1 MGNCFISEEKKEEIK
16 TSTKHPS
23 SLKLHEVVSI
33 CKAIHEA
40 GCETGVLRIKMVV
53 SKQELKD
60 MLMKKSGVISV
71 CGDVHHVL
79 DDENRSCMDWKPSL
93 QSIPEAYDDHH
104 F

>member
-16 TSTKHPS
+16 TINHPS
-23 SLKLHEVVSI
+23 PLKLHEVISV
-33 CKAIHEA
+33 CEAIREA

-60 MLMKKSGVISV
+60 MLMKKGSAISV
-71 CGDVHHVL
+71 CDDVV
-79 DDENRSCMDWKPSL
+79 DDEKRSCMDWKPSL
-93 QSIPEAYDDHH
+93 QSIPEGYDL

>member
-16 TSTKHPS
+16 KTTINHPS

-71 CGDVHHVL
+71 CGDAL
-79 DDENRSCMDWKPSL
+79 DDEKRSCMDWKPSL